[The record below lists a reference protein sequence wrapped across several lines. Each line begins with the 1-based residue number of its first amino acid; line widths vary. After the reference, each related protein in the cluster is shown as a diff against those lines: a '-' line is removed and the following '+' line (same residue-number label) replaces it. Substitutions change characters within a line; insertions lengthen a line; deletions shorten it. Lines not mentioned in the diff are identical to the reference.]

1 MNRAPAFMYYAKDHI
16 ATLAALSLDERG
28 AWITL
33 VNHIW
38 EHGGPIT
45 TDIAVRLVGKKQLE
59 SVRFLMRTKG
69 NVITF
74 DWIEE
79 TRKKQAQ
86 RSQINSVNGSL
97 GGRPKSRGSKK
108 KSERLPVANQPLNEK
123 KPFRAENANAKGTT
137 SRGKEHAP
145 AQPFASIDYLV
156 AWTNFEA
163 MRKAKRRPLT
173 DAATAMIYADLL
185 AMGEKNA
192 IASLNKS
199 TRNGWPDVYPVN
211 GSPKANGAH
220 VVKETAHGK
229 AHTGTL

>member
-86 RSQINSVNGSL
+86 RSQINSLNGAL
-97 GGRPKSRGSKK
+97 GGRPKSRGTKE
-108 KSERLPVANQPLNEK
+108 KSERFPFANQTLNEK
-123 KPFRAENANAKGTT
+123 KPFRAANANAKGNIQ
-137 SRGKEHAP
+137 GVKEHAP
-145 AQPFASIDYLV
+145 AQPFTSIDYLV

-163 MRKAKRRPLT
+163 MRKVKRRPLT
-173 DAATAMIYADLL
+173 SAATSMIFADLL

-199 TRNGWPDVYPVN
+199 TRNGWVDVYPLNAAPKTN
-211 GSPKANGAH
+211 GPH
-220 VVKETAHGK
+220 VVKEAASGK